1 MRAPD
6 DYYVNHKVMSKLIE
20 VELVSF
26 GELNS
31 AEHVAKQMGYQI
43 VDMIRA
49 FSVRFKEVTGKD
61 LAFTIMYAQ
70 NQRR

>member
-1 MRAPD
+1 MHAPD
-6 DYYVNHKVMSKLIE
+6 DYYGDHKVMSKLIE
-20 VELVSF
+20 VELFSF

-31 AEHVAKQMGYQI
+31 ADHVAKQMGYQI
-43 VDMIRA
+43 IDMIRA
-49 FSVRFKEVTGKD
+49 FSKRFKEVNGKE